1 MAKSTIRSG
10 LTRNLKWY
18 IDCKSYRLAA
28 LPRARRRSIEGISIM
43 NPNVE
48 RPTALSATQVA
59 TPLGDIEGQL
69 TRIWQ
74 ELLGVEPIAP
84 DQNYFDLG
92 GDSSLAVHL
101 FVQIEKTFNVKL
113 PIFTLFEAPTIG
125 ELAQVLRRDVAPAGW
140 SPLVAI
146 QPNGSRPPF
155 FCMHGAGGNVLI
167 YRELSKLLGNDQPF
181 YGLQSQGLDGD
192 VPPLTKIE
200 DMASLYVKEI
210 RRARPSGPY
219 LIGGYCMG
227 GTIAYEVAQQLRSQG
242 QDVALLALFD
252 TMNWSKIP
260 LLNVW
265 NKSFMACEK
274 FMFHAS
280 NFFRLDSAG
289 RSEFFAEKVQ
299 ALRNRIPVWK
309 GMLQAKFEK
318 AESGAESGSMALGQI
333 WKANDLACVAY
344 IPKPYPGVVTDVRPM
359 KQYGLFDRPDA
370 KWDQLAEGGQNIIV
384 LPVYPA
390 GMLVEPFVRHLGS
403 AVSKSIDAAL
413 RP

>member
-1 MAKSTIRSG
+1 
-10 LTRNLKWY
+10 
-18 IDCKSYRLAA
+18 
-28 LPRARRRSIEGISIM
+28 M
-43 NPNVE
+43 NPKTE
-48 RPTALSATQVA
+48 QPTVPSNQV
-59 TPLGDIEGQL
+59 TPVAGDIEGQL

-125 ELAQVLRRDVAPAGW
+125 ELAQVLRRDTAPAGW

-146 QPNGSRPPF
+146 QPNGSRPAF

-167 YRELSKLLGNDQPF
+167 YRELSKLLGDDQPF

-192 VPPLTKIE
+192 VPPLARIE

-210 RRARPSGPY
+210 RRVRPNGPY

-252 TMNWSKIP
+252 TMNWSKVP
-260 LLNVW
+260 ALNVW
-265 NKSFMACEK
+265 NKSYMACEK
-274 FMFHAS
+274 FMFHVS

-289 RSEFFAEKVQ
+289 RSEFFSEKVQ

-318 AESGAESGSMALGQI
+318 SENGSRSGSMALGKI

-344 IPKPYPGVVTDVRPM
+344 VPKRYPGVVTDVRPM

-370 KWDQLAEGGQNIIV
+370 KWDRLAEGGQHIIV

-390 GMLVEPFVRHLGS
+390 GMLVEPFVRHLAS
-403 AVSKSIDAAL
+403 ALSKSIDAAL
-413 RP
+413 HR